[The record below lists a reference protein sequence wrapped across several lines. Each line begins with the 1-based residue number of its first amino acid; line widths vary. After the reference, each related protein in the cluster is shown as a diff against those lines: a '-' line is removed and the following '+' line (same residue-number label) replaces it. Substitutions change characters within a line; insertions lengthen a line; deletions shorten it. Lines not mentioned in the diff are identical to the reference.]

1 MYKKNKIILASSSKQ
16 RQVLLRQLGINNF
29 KVMSPIFDEDN
40 YKVKLP
46 ITKKVVELSYL
57 KANSIKTN
65 CKITNEI
72 IISADTEVF
81 RCGKVYSKCHSK
93 DDVKNHLSQLSGR
106 KHFVYGGICVIDCS
120 GNIYKRLVKSEVYF
134 DLLPNNELYN
144 PLLLNEGIGKAGGY
158 AIQGIAG
165 KFIRKIKGSYSNV
178 VGLCLN
184 NLYKILINIG
194 FKN

>member
-1 MYKKNKIILASSSKQ
+1 MYKKKKIILASSSKQ
-16 RQVLLRQLGINNF
+16 RQLLLRQLGINDF
-29 KVMSPIFDEDN
+29 KTMSPLFDEDN

-46 ITKKVVELSYL
+46 IAKKVVELSYL

-65 CKITNEI
+65 SKINDEI

-81 RCGKVYSKCHSK
+81 RCGKVFSKCFSK
-93 DDVKNHLSQLSGR
+93 DDVKSHLSQLSGR
-106 KHFVYGGICVIDCS
+106 KHFVYGGICIIDNS
-120 GNIYKRLVKSEVYF
+120 GKIYKRLVKSEVYF
-134 DLLPNNELYN
+134 DFISSKELTN
-144 PLLLNEGIGKAGGY
+144 PILLNEGIGKAGGY
-158 AIQGIAG
+158 AIQGNGG
-165 KFIRKIKGSYSNV
+165 KFVRKIRGSYSNV

>member
-1 MYKKNKIILASSSKQ
+1 MDKKNKIILASSSKQ
-16 RQVLLRQLGINNF
+16 RQDLLRQLGINNF
-29 KVMSPIFDEDN
+29 KVMSPIFDEDS

-57 KANSIKTN
+57 KANSIKKN
-65 CKITNEI
+65 YKITDEI

-81 RCGKVYSKCHSK
+81 RCGKVYSKCHSIN
-93 DDVKNHLSQLSGR
+93 DVKTHLSQLSGR
-106 KHFVYGGICVIDCS
+106 KHSVFGGICVIDCS

-134 DLLPNNELYN
+134 DFISNNELSN
-144 PLLLNEGIGKAGGY
+144 SLFLNEGIGKAGGY
-158 AIQGIAG
+158 AIQGVGG
-165 KFIRKIKGSYSNV
+165 KFVRKIRGSYSNV

-184 NLYKILINIG
+184 SLYKILINIG

>member
-16 RQVLLRQLGINNF
+16 RQELLRQLGINNF
-29 KVMSPIFDEDN
+29 EVISPTFDEDN

-46 ITKKVVELSYL
+46 ITKKVVELAYL

-65 CKITNEI
+65 CENTDKI

-81 RCGKVYSKCHSK
+81 RCGKLYSKCNSK

-106 KHFVYGGICVIDCS
+106 KHFVYGGICVIDGS
-120 GNIYKRLVKSEVYF
+120 GRIYKKLVKSEVYF
-134 DLLPNNELYN
+134 DLLSSNDLSN
-144 PLLLNEGIGKAGGY
+144 PVLLNEGIGKAGGY
-158 AIQGIAG
+158 AIQGIGG
-165 KFIRKIKGSYSNV
+165 KFIRKIRGSYSNV
-178 VGLCLN
+178 VGVCLN
-184 NLYKILINIG
+184 SLYKILINIG

>member
-1 MYKKNKIILASSSKQ
+1 M
-16 RQVLLRQLGINNF
+16 LLRQLGINNF

-40 YKVKLP
+40 YKVTLP

-57 KANSIKTN
+57 KANSVKTN

-134 DLLPNNELYN
+134 DLLPNNELSN
-144 PLLLNEGIGKAGGY
+144 PFLLDEGIGKAGGY

-184 NLYKILINIG
+184 TLYKILINIG

>member
-16 RQVLLRQLGINNF
+16 RQALLRQLGINNF
-29 KVMSPIFDEDN
+29 KVTPPIFDEDN

-65 CKITNEI
+65 CEITDEI
-72 IISADTEVF
+72 IISADTEVL
-81 RCGKVYSKCHSK
+81 RCGKLYSKCHSK

-106 KHFVYGGICVIDCS
+106 KHFVYGGICVIDFS
-120 GNIYKRLVKSEVYF
+120 GKIHKRLVKSEVYF
-134 DLLPNNELYN
+134 DLLSDNELSN
-144 PLLLNEGIGKAGGY
+144 PVLLDEGVGKAGGY
-158 AIQGIAG
+158 AIQGMGG
-165 KFIRKIKGSYSNV
+165 KFIRKIRGSYSNV

-184 NLYKILINIG
+184 SLYKILTNIG

>member
-1 MYKKNKIILASSSKQ
+1 MPP
-16 RQVLLRQLGINNF
+16 V
-29 KVMSPIFDEDN
+29 FDEDN

-65 CKITNEI
+65 FKMTNEI

-81 RCGKVYSKCHSK
+81 RCGKVFSKCHSK
-93 DDVKNHLSQLSGR
+93 EDVKIHLSQLSGR

-120 GNIYKRLVKSEVYF
+120 GHVYRRLTKTDVYF
-134 DLLPNNELYN
+134 DILSKKDFSNS
-144 PLLLNEGIGKAGGY
+144 LLLNEGVGKAGGY
-158 AIQGIAG
+158 AIQGIGG
-165 KFIRKIKGSYSNV
+165 KYIRKIRGSYSNV

-184 NLYKILINIG
+184 SLYKILINIG

>member
-16 RQVLLRQLGINNF
+16 RQELLRQLGINNF
-29 KVMSPIFDEDN
+29 KVISPTFDEDN

-46 ITKKVVELSYL
+46 ITQRVVELAYL
-57 KANSIKTN
+57 KANSIKLN
-65 CKITNEI
+65 SEITDEI

-81 RCGKVYSKCHSK
+81 RCGKLYSKCNFK

-106 KHFVYGGICVIDCS
+106 KHFVYGGICVIDGS

-134 DLLPNNELYN
+134 DILSNNDLSN
-144 PLLLNEGIGKAGGY
+144 PALLNEGIGKAGGY
-158 AIQGIAG
+158 AIQGMGG
-165 KFIRKIKGSYSNV
+165 KFIKKIRGSYSNV

-184 NLYKILINIG
+184 SLYKILINIG

>member
-106 KHFVYGGICVIDCS
+106 RHFVYGGICVIDCS

-134 DLLPNNELYN
+134 DLLPNNELCN
-144 PLLLNEGIGKAGGY
+144 PFLLNEGIGKAGGY

>member
-1 MYKKNKIILASSSKQ
+1 LYKKNKIILASSSKQ
-16 RQVLLRQLGINNF
+16 RQALLRQLGINNF
-29 KVMSPIFDEDN
+29 KVIPPVFDEDN

-65 CKITNEI
+65 CEITDEI
-72 IISADTEVF
+72 IISADTEVL
-81 RCGKVYSKCHSK
+81 RCGKLYSKCHSK

-106 KHFVYGGICVIDCS
+106 KHFVYGGICVIDSS
-120 GNIYKRLVKSEVYF
+120 GKIHKRLVKSEVYF
-134 DLLPNNELYN
+134 DLLSDNELSN
-144 PLLLNEGIGKAGGY
+144 PVLLNEGVGKAGGY
-158 AIQGIAG
+158 AIQGMGG
-165 KFIRKIKGSYSNV
+165 KFIRKIRGSYSNV

-184 NLYKILINIG
+184 SLYKILTNIG

>member
-1 MYKKNKIILASSSKQ
+1 M
-16 RQVLLRQLGINNF
+16 LLRQLGINNF
-29 KVMSPIFDEDN
+29 KIIPPTFDEDN

-65 CKITNEI
+65 CEIKDKI
-72 IISADTEVF
+72 IISADTEIF
-81 RCGKVYSKCHSK
+81 RCGKIYSKCHSK
-93 DDVKNHLSQLSGR
+93 DDVKNHLSEPSGK

-120 GNIYKRLVKSEVYF
+120 GNVYKRLVKSEVYF
-134 DLLPNNELYN
+134 DLLSVSELSN
-144 PLLLNEGIGKAGGY
+144 HELLNEGIGKAGGY
-158 AIQGIAG
+158 AIQGTGA
-165 KFIRKIKGSYSNV
+165 KFIRKIRGSYSNV

-184 NLYKILINIG
+184 SLYKILTNIG

>member
-65 CKITNEI
+65 SKITNEI

-134 DLLPNNELYN
+134 DLLPKNELSN
-144 PLLLNEGIGKAGGY
+144 PFLLDEGIGKAGGY

-184 NLYKILINIG
+184 NLYKILIDIG

>member
-16 RQVLLRQLGINNF
+16 RQLLLRQLGINNF
-29 KVMSPIFDEDN
+29 KTMSPLFDEDN
-40 YKVKLP
+40 FKVKLP
-46 ITKKVVELSYL
+46 ITKKVIELSYL

-65 CKITNEI
+65 YKINDEI

-81 RCGKVYSKCHSK
+81 RCGKVFSKCFSK
-93 DDVKNHLSQLSGR
+93 DDVKSHLSQLSGR
-106 KHFVYGGICVIDCS
+106 KHFVYGGICIIDNV

-134 DLLPNNELYN
+134 DFISSKELAN
-144 PLLLNEGIGKAGGY
+144 PILLNEGIGKAGGY
-158 AIQGIAG
+158 AIQGTGG
-165 KFIRKIKGSYSNV
+165 KFVRKIRGSYSNV

>member
-1 MYKKNKIILASSSKQ
+1 LYKKNKIILASSSKQ

-29 KVMSPIFDEDN
+29 KIISPIFDEDN

-46 ITKKVVELSYL
+46 ITKKVLEFSYL
-57 KANSIKTN
+57 KASSIKKN
-65 CKITNEI
+65 YKITDEI

-81 RCGKVYSKCHSK
+81 RCGKVFSKCISK
-93 DDVKNHLSQLSGR
+93 DEVKSHLSQLSGR
-106 KHFVYGGICVIDCS
+106 KHLVFGGICVIDHS
-120 GNIYKRLVKSEVYF
+120 GNIHKRLVKSEVYF
-134 DLLPNNELYN
+134 DFISNKELSN
-144 PLLLNEGIGKAGGY
+144 PVLISEGIGKAGGY
-158 AIQGIAG
+158 AIQGFGG
-165 KFIRKIKGSYSNV
+165 KFVRKIRGSYSNI

>member
-16 RQVLLRQLGINNF
+16 RQALLRQLGINNF
-29 KVMSPIFDEDN
+29 KVIPPVFDEDN

-65 CKITNEI
+65 CEITDEI
-72 IISADTEVF
+72 IISADTEVL
-81 RCGKVYSKCHSK
+81 RCGKLYSKCHSK

-106 KHFVYGGICVIDCS
+106 KHFVYGGICVIDFS
-120 GNIYKRLVKSEVYF
+120 GKIHKRLVKSEVYF
-134 DLLPNNELYN
+134 DLLSDNELSN
-144 PLLLNEGIGKAGGY
+144 PVLLNEGVGKAGGY
-158 AIQGIAG
+158 AIQGMGG
-165 KFIRKIKGSYSNV
+165 KFIRKIRGSYSNV

-184 NLYKILINIG
+184 SLYKILTNIG

>member
-16 RQVLLRQLGINNF
+16 RQALLRQLGINNF
-29 KVMSPIFDEDN
+29 KVTPPIFDEDN

-65 CKITNEI
+65 CEITDEI

-81 RCGKVYSKCHSK
+81 RCGKLYSKCHSK

-106 KHFVYGGICVIDCS
+106 KHFVYGGICVIDFS
-120 GNIYKRLVKSEVYF
+120 GKIHKRLVKSEVYF
-134 DLLPNNELYN
+134 DLLSDNELSN
-144 PLLLNEGIGKAGGY
+144 PVLLNEGVGKAGGY
-158 AIQGIAG
+158 AIQGMGG
-165 KFIRKIKGSYSNV
+165 KFIRKIRGSYSNV

-184 NLYKILINIG
+184 SLYKILTNIG

>member
-16 RQVLLRQLGINNF
+16 RQALLRQLGINNF
-29 KVMSPIFDEDN
+29 KVIPPVFDEDN

-65 CKITNEI
+65 CEITDEI
-72 IISADTEVF
+72 IISADTEVL
-81 RCGKVYSKCHSK
+81 RCGKLYSKCHSK

-106 KHFVYGGICVIDCS
+106 KHFVYGGICVIDFS
-120 GNIYKRLVKSEVYF
+120 GKIHKRLVKSEVYF
-134 DLLPNNELYN
+134 DLLSDNELSN
-144 PLLLNEGIGKAGGY
+144 PVLLDEGVGKAGGY
-158 AIQGIAG
+158 AIQGMGG
-165 KFIRKIKGSYSNV
+165 KFIRKIRGSYSNV

-184 NLYKILINIG
+184 SLYKILTNIG